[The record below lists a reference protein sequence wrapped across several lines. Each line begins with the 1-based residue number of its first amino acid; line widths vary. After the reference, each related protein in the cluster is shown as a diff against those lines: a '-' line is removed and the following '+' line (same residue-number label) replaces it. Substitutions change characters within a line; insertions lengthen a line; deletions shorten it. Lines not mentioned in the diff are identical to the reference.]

1 MGNHP
6 AFSFDNLVDGGFLDN
21 FDGKIIKAG
30 FTTGFVPAD
39 KAQGGQPVTT
49 YQFFILWQPL
59 SAPDGEEVKP
69 QPSWYGMGGR
79 EYVFGGKTEEV
90 SIGDKDVKITLH
102 ELIVEGPPLTKT
114 CRFGMF
120 LQRCISLGYTPKGAN
135 ASALLG
141 LTAHLKREKYEKGG
155 TTSDK
160 EALMPSA
167 ILAKPGTVTEI
178 TPGAPAGTPAATGA
192 GTGAGAEDEK
202 MEYLLGAMDGKTD
215 KDVVTLDKE
224 KLKNMG
230 LSTAKVY
237 TLLGKMEKSGKIV
250 KGGDGAYH
258 VPAAE

>member
-39 KAQGGQPVTT
+39 KAKAQGAQDGQPRTT

-59 SAPDGEEVKP
+59 SAPDGEEAKP

-79 EYVFGGKTEEV
+79 EFVFGGKTEEV
-90 SIGDKDVKITLH
+90 TIGKEVRTLY
-102 ELIVEGPPLTKT
+102 ETVVDGPPLTKT

-120 LQRCISLGYTPKGAN
+120 LQRCMGLGFTPKGGN
-135 ASALLG
+135 ASSVLG
-141 LTAHLKREKYEKGG
+141 LTAHLKREKYENSG

-160 EALMPSA
+160 EALMPTA
-167 ILAKPGTVTEI
+167 ILAKPGTTAVVGTAA
-178 TPGAPAGTPAATGA
+178 GAATPAPDTSV
-192 GTGAGAEDEK
+192 EDNEAVIMK
-202 MEYLLGAMDGKTD
+202 MMEGLTD
-215 KDVVTLDKE
+215 KDVPKLDKAD
-224 KLKNMG
+224 LKEMG

-237 TLLGKMEKSGKIV
+237 TMLAKLEKAGKFV
-250 KGGDGAYH
+250 KDGEGQYH
-258 VPAAE
+258 AAAE